1 MKKPEEIKKGL
12 ECCYSPVEPMLRCEA
27 CPYCGSILC
36 KMRLH
41 TDAITYIQQ
50 LERDRN
56 WLSENYDLI
65 REENKRLEAQN
76 AELVRKTEQLKEG
89 TSFTLTVKE
98 QDVKGAVKKAYESM
112 EIDGKKLSEWIKL
125 LADYKRHE
133 WISAKEPPKEWRNDD
148 RTLIRYLVYI
158 PEYGVDVGN
167 YLGQAKTWICMGL
180 PCKVTYWMPL
190 PEPPMEETGH
200 V

>member
-1 MKKPEEIKKGL
+1 METPEKTKKGL

-27 CPYCGSILC
+27 CPYNGSIVC
-36 KMRLH
+36 KMRLN
-41 TDAITYIQQ
+41 TDALALIQQ
-50 LERDRN
+50 LE
-56 WLSENYDLI
+56 E
-65 REENKRLEAQN
+65 QN

-89 TSFTLTVKE
+89 ASFTLTVKE
-98 QDVKGAVKKAYESM
+98 QDVKGAVKKAYDSF

-125 LADYKRHE
+125 LADYKRQD
-133 WISAKEPPKEWRNDD
+133 WISAKEPPLEWKDADGN
-148 RTLIRYLVYI
+148 LINYLVYM

-167 YLGQAKTWICMGL
+167 YMQTAETWVCMGL
-180 PCKVTYWMPL
+180 PCKVTHWMPL